1 MSSDWLNRALPRG
14 LYGRAALILVAP
26 IVAIQLIL
34 SIAFIQR
41 HFEDVTRQMTH
52 SIVLDVSHLATL
64 IAAAPDRSAAR
75 AVAAATGAP
84 LELTVHWPED
94 GGGPET
100 ALPQGDARLFYDFSG
115 RVIIKRLNKDL
126 AGVRGVELRNL
137 REVRLGLDTAAGPVT
152 IRFDRRRVS
161 ASNPHQ
167 FLVLMLATGLLMAFI
182 AYIFLRKQLR
192 PIRQLARAAEA
203 FGRGR
208 VLPYRP
214 AGAAEV
220 RAAGNAFLDMRA
232 RIERQI
238 EQRTQLLS
246 GVSHDLRTP
255 LTRLK
260 LSLSMLE
267 GDPATA
273 AEVAAMGRDV
283 ADMQRLLDAF
293 LDFSRSDALDEPA
306 EPADPVSLVRQ
317 VISDAHRAGQAVE
330 LVGVEGTGL
339 APLRRDAVRRALENL
354 IGNAVRYGNRAE
366 VSIAVLDRAVRIGI
380 EDDGPGIPRERREE
394 ALRPFTRLDG
404 ARNQDRGSGVGLG
417 LAITADI
424 ARSHGGVLRL
434 GDSERLGG
442 LKAEL
447 ILSR

>member
-1 MSSDWLNRALPRG
+1 MLKDWINRALPRG

-52 SIVLDVSHLATL
+52 AIVLDIGHLADL
-64 IAAAPDRSAAR
+64 VAAAPDRAAAL
-75 AVAAATGAP
+75 AVAEGSGTP
-84 LELTVHWPED
+84 LELAIDWPEGAAAAAPPD
-94 GGGPET
+94 SDT
-100 ALPQGDARLFYDFSG
+100 RLYYDFSG
-115 RVIIKRLNKDL
+115 RVIIATLRAELP
-126 AGVRGVELRNL
+126 GVRGIDLRNL

-167 FLVLMLATGLLMAFI
+167 FLVLMAATGLLMALI
-182 AYIFLRKQLR
+182 AFIFLRNQLR

-208 VLPYRP
+208 VLAYRP

-260 LSLSMLE
+260 LGLSLIDGGAGS
-267 GDPATA
+267 AT
-273 AEVAAMGRDV
+273 EIAAMGRDV

-306 EPADPVSLVRQ
+306 EPADPVSLLRQ
-317 VISDAHRAGQAVE
+317 VVADAHRSGQPVDLVAVE
-330 LVGVEGTGL
+330 GAGL

-366 VSIAVLDRAVRIGI
+366 VSVAVSERAVRISV
-380 EDDGPGIPRERREE
+380 EDDGPGIPREQRDE
-394 ALRPFTRLDG
+394 ALRPFTRLDR
-404 ARNQDRGSGVGLG
+404 ARNQDRGPGVGLG